1 MAHCMNCGN
10 EIPEGTKF
18 CPECGAKVPVK
29 EMTSMDTTTY
39 AEGQNQQNQDLT
51 QGFFEQNISNPNSMS
66 QANQAFEPVKT
77 GSGIKRYAKFFGIGL
92 FVAALL
98 SFGVHMPF
106 ISIVLSGLIIGVA
119 VFCLSRK
126 YQLKG
131 FTIAALVLSSLCLLS
146 GVGNAGK
153 YGLFQNH
160 NYGTAR
166 EADAAETEVKNKNLK
181 TGQTKNVK
189 VTEKAVSKKTT
200 ETAQPTETP
209 AGEKTQREQASDYNE
224 ATNKEYRCAGYVVH
238 YPSTWAEGDSEG
250 DFYAERGGGACGYFS
265 ITSQDGSYTTK
276 AQLEKSIARYLNG
289 VKKGFQ
295 DFTSSEISYCNHDTT
310 GLPCAIVGITGK
322 MNGIGMNGIIMFMI
336 DENNKKVLTVAY
348 YESENTEVSHMNDV
362 QKTMACITKDESAES
377 AQGGTSAATSG
388 IRPEIKEAIDNYESF
403 MDKYV
408 EFMESYDSSDATM
421 LMEYADILAEYSEFS
436 KSWEE
441 IKEEDLTDEELDYY
455 LEVSSRV
462 SEKLLKV
469 SQK

>member
-39 AEGQNQQNQDLT
+39 VEEQNQQNQDLT

-66 QANQAFEPVKT
+66 QANQVFEPVKT
-77 GSGIKRYAKFFGIGL
+77 GSVIKRYAKFFGIGL
-92 FVAALL
+92 FVVALL

-119 VFCLSRK
+119 VFCLRRK

-160 NYGTAR
+160 NYGNAR

-181 TGQTKNVK
+181 TGQTKNAK
-189 VTEKAVSKKTT
+189 GTEKAVTKKTT

-209 AGEKTQREQASDYNE
+209 VGAKTEREQASDYND

-238 YPSTWAEGDSEG
+238 YPSTWTEGDSEG
-250 DFYAERGGGACGYFS
+250 TFYSETGGCCGCFS
-265 ITSQDGSYTTK
+265 VVSVDGSFSTK
-276 AQLEKSIARYLNG
+276 QELEENIAEYLDG
-289 VKKGFQ
+289 AKKESQ

-310 GLPCAIVGITGK
+310 GLPCALVKITGTIQDLGAS
-322 MNGIGMNGIIMFMI
+322 GIVMFMI
-336 DENNKKVLTVAY
+336 DENNKRLLIVSYLET
-348 YESENTEVSHMNDV
+348 ENTEVSHMNDAV
-362 QKTMACITKDESAES
+362 DAMSKITKDESAES
-377 AQGGTSAATSG
+377 KQEGSGAATSG

-441 IKEEDLTDEELDYY
+441 IKEDDLTDEELDYY